1 MAPSLQL
8 AKKVERMH
16 PHGRFDWET
25 SPASKSL
32 SPLGTAKSPI
42 IQQMPEG
49 IPFPFLLFREDRDW
63 LGQILKSSDQAASS
77 VLQESPS
84 RVPAS
89 PTLFCLSNQKSCEAQ
104 PI

>member
-8 AKKVERMH
+8 AKEVERMH

-25 SPASKSL
+25 FPVSK

-42 IQQMPEG
+42 IQQRPEG
-49 IPFPFLLFREDRDW
+49 IPFHFLLFGEDGDW
-63 LGQILKSSDQAASS
+63 LGQILKSSDLAASS

-84 RVPAS
+84 RVPTS